1 VNYEWISKWVK
12 RMGTRGTRAPA
23 GVQSDEIIEKILENE
38 EAERAIYQLLG
49 RNPQILRCAA

>member
-1 VNYEWISKWVK
+1 MRYK
-12 RMGTRGTRAPA
+12 RIALTSSFPLALKRGRV